1 MAPAR
6 PGTVNLEL
14 VVNGRKVTA
23 EAAPEETLLVFLR
36 QRLGVTDV
44 KCGCGK
50 GDCGTCTVILDG
62 RPVKSCLVLA
72 AQANGREVLTLKG
85 LEGDAL
91 LSALQESFVRHGAI
105 QCGFCT
111 PGMLLVARSFLARNP
126 RPSRSEIREAI
137 SGNLCR
143 CTGYQKIVEAIEH
156 VAANQGA

>member
-6 PGTVNLEL
+6 PGTVKLEL

-23 EAAPEETLLVFLR
+23 EAAPEETLLTFLR

-111 PGMLLVARSFLARNP
+111 PGMLLVARSFLAKNP